1 MLGDGGA
8 LVGVCDGVTGVLNL
22 LLPLVPGSSDGE
34 VLGLH
39 CVGGVV
45 AHDVILIILPFS
57 GGSDGD
63 VLLLVLFDGGALV
76 VV

>member
-1 MLGDGGA
+1 M
-8 LVGVCDGVTGVLNL
+8 
-22 LLPLVPGSSDGE
+22 LLPLVPESSDGE

-39 CVGGVV
+39 WVGGVV
-45 AHDVILIILPFS
+45 AHDDILIILPFS